1 MKITFYSIPQSD
13 FKWVVRDLTTELHR
27 ILCQDDLLRAKKASD
42 LLQKF
47 LSPFKGNHFINEVDL
62 LLAEEFGIR
71 SLIGHVIVDM
81 DCSMVIMTEGK
92 VIKHRKERVGDT
104 ISWIE
109 IEDQKVGA

>member
-1 MKITFYSIPQSD
+1 MSITYYSIPQAD
-13 FKWVVRDLTTELHR
+13 FKWVVRSLTNEIHR

-47 LSPFKGNHFINEVDL
+47 LPPFKGNHLIEESEL

-71 SLIGHVIVDM
+71 SLIGDVIINM
-81 DCSMVIMTEGK
+81 DCKKITLSEGK